1 MSTSTGAPAA
11 TPATSPSGGTAPAP
25 AAPAP
30 GPVPPGAGRPPLR
43 SRRRLPRWAPAALVA
58 AGLALGAGLSS
69 LTGFS
74 IALTVVYGT
83 VLGTLAVYVASRAV
97 EGARKAVD
105 RLVTCVVTAAFA
117 IAMVPLLSLVYTV
130 LDRGL
135 RRLDSTFFTYSMV
148 GVVGEGGGAYHAV
161 LGTLV
166 ITALTA
172 VISVPIGLLTA
183 IYLVEYGTG
192 RLKRAITFLVDVMTG
207 IPSIVAGL
215 FAYAVFALFLGPG
228 VRLGIAGAVALS
240 VLMIPVVVRSAEEVL
255 KLVPNEL
262 REASYALGVPKW
274 RTIVKVV
281 VPTAVA
287 GLATSITLAIA
298 RVVGETAPLLITVGI
313 TNATNLDPF
322 DGRMAT
328 LPVYAYYQLTQPG
341 VPPEFA
347 VDRAWTAALIL
358 IMMVMALNVVARLIS
373 RFFAPKT
380 GR

>member
-1 MSTSTGAPAA
+1 MSQTSTAPVTRGGGAPA
-11 TPATSPSGGTAPAP
+11 P
-25 AAPAP
+25 
-30 GPVPPGAGRPPLR
+30 RR
-43 SRRRLPRWAPAALVA
+43 SERTGRLPRWAPWACFAGAAALV
-58 AGLALGAGLSS
+58 GALWPVFDLN
-69 LTGFS
+69 
-74 IALTVVYGT
+74 IALFVLYTV
-83 VLGTLAVYVASRAV
+83 VLGTLAVYLLTRAMEGSRQAT
-97 EGARKAVD
+97 D
-105 RLVTCVVTAAFA
+105 RLVTCLVVSAFGL
-117 IAMVPLLSLVYTV
+117 AMVPLVSLVWEV
-130 LDRGL
+130 LSRGIE
-135 RRLDSTFFTYSMV
+135 RLDGEFFNSSLV
-148 GVVGEGGGAYHAV
+148 GIVGEGGGAYHAI
-161 LGTLV
+161 LGTLI
-166 ITALTA
+166 ITGLTTL
-172 VISVPIGLLTA
+172 ISVPIGLMTA
-183 IYLVEYGTG
+183 IYLVEYARG

-215 FAYAVFALFLGPG
+215 FAYALFAIFLGPG
-228 VRLGIAGAVALS
+228 IRLGIMGAIALS

-281 VPTAVA
+281 VPTSIA
-287 GLATSITLAIA
+287 GLGTGVTLAIA
-298 RVVGETAPLLITVGI
+298 RVVGETAPLLITLGI

-347 VDRAWTAALIL
+347 TDRAWTAALVLIIL
-358 IMMVMALNVVARLIS
+358 VMGLNVVARLIS